1 MKVRYAKEAGEER
14 NHKSNEE
21 AANDSKNETCHGSVY
36 CNGTV
41 YDSRSKYRICGRRS
55 TDRYQ

>member
-1 MKVRYAKEAGEER
+1 MKLDMRKKQEKKETNE
-14 NHKSNEE
+14 SNEE
-21 AANDSKNETCHGSVY
+21 AANDSKNETSYGSVY
-36 CNGTV
+36 CNGTD

>member
-1 MKVRYAKEAGEER
+1 MKLDMRKKQEKKETT
-14 NHKSNEE
+14 KVNEE

-36 CNGTV
+36 CNGTD

>member
-1 MKVRYAKEAGEER
+1 MKLDMRKKQE
-14 NHKSNEE
+14 NNKINEE

-36 CNGTV
+36 GNGTD

>member
-1 MKVRYAKEAGEER
+1 MKLDMRKKQEEER
-14 NHKSNEE
+14 NNKINEE

-36 CNGTV
+36 CNGTD